1 MGLHEE
7 VRGSNTSS
15 WILQYGRHPID
26 VQAKHQPE
34 HAIFRV
40 PHEEAAYNNR

>member
-15 WILQYGRHPID
+15 WILQYGRHTID
-26 VQAKHQPE
+26 VQAKRQPG